1 MVSVSGIC
9 AKRVAVSAR
18 HHILGSEEMNE
29 SGMTVLEMIPHKIK
43 RGAAALARL
52 KAYERI
58 PATAPDALKVLR
70 FQKGHKLVDGPP
82 EKKAEPEPSSEI
94 LTNPARVVPAQEK
107 FIKFLEDS
115 QYAPVKLA
123 PSGFVLRDLHPNEP
137 EALSLTKALASVASP
152 ASGSAAGQQNSPSA
166 MAIDDEPQPPQPF
179 EFTS

>member
-18 HHILGSEEMNE
+18 HHILGRLASILAKELLN
-29 SGMTVLEMIPHKIK
+29 GQKLVVMIPHKIK

-58 PATAPDALKVLR
+58 PATASDALK
-70 FQKGHKLVDGPP
+70 
-82 EKKAEPEPSSEI
+82 
-94 LTNPARVVPAQEK
+94 
-107 FIKFLEDS
+107 
-115 QYAPVKLA
+115 
-123 PSGFVLRDLHPNEP
+123 DLHPNEP

-152 ASGSAAGQQNSPSA
+152 ASGSAAGQQNSSSA

-179 EFTS
+179 EFTP

>member
-1 MVSVSGIC
+1 
-9 AKRVAVSAR
+9 
-18 HHILGSEEMNE
+18 
-29 SGMTVLEMIPHKIK
+29 MIPHKIK

-58 PATAPDALKVLR
+58 PATAPDALKIWFAYLLQWLISHVSN
-70 FQKGHKLVDGPP
+70 VDGPP

>member
-1 MVSVSGIC
+1 M
-9 AKRVAVSAR
+9 
-18 HHILGSEEMNE
+18 
-29 SGMTVLEMIPHKIK
+29 
-43 RGAAALARL
+43 RG
-52 KAYERI
+52 
-58 PATAPDALKVLR
+58 
-70 FQKGHKLVDGPP
+70 FQRQVDGPP